1 MTNQDDEDASRA
13 NPRRGERRAPQI
25 IEGVAQESQLDPPAE
40 APPSAAG
47 TLEQDAPQ
55 SAEEAPYVAGST
67 QEAAPAASR
76 NPATIFALIAL
87 SLSILALGGAAALT
101 WRDFYARGAAQ
112 AELRSQVAALQGRLA
127 AVAAAQKSSAA
138 ALTKERD
145 HAAAAMQTAQAASK
159 SANQALAAA
168 RSASSAASSSEIAD
182 LRKQV
187 AALAARPDPAA
198 LKSALADAQGK
209 LDALGKKVQSLDSD
223 MSAQAQRIA
232 PLQTLLNAP
241 KLDVPAIEASNAE
254 AVAEARSAALVV
266 VARALEK
273 GVDSGSPYEA
283 QVVAA
288 RRLGADPKQL
298 NALEASATDGAP
310 TAAVLRQ
317 KFEPLAGPILAGVDR
332 KHATTILGRLTSGL
346 GRLVSVRTIGQAAS
360 GDSAALVGQIE
371 GALARGDVAAALA
384 ARDKLSSKGKGVTKA
399 WAAQARAR
407 LAAQQNARAVLRA
420 AIERL
425 GKARS

>member
-1 MTNQDDEDASRA
+1 MTNQDDENASRA

-25 IEGVAQESQLDPPAE
+25 IEGVAQEAQPDDPPAE
-40 APPSAAG
+40 APPSAAE
-47 TLEQDAPQ
+47 TLEQDAPR
-55 SAEEAPYVAGST
+55 SAEEAPHVAGSP
-67 QEAAPAASR
+67 QEAPPAASR

-168 RSASSAASSSEIAD
+168 RSASSSEIAD

>member
-1 MTNQDDEDASRA
+1 MTNQDDENASRA

-25 IEGVAQESQLDPPAE
+25 IEGVAQEAQPDDPPAE
-40 APPSAAG
+40 APPSAAE
-47 TLEQDAPQ
+47 TLEQDAPR
-55 SAEEAPYVAGST
+55 SAEEAPHVAGSP
-67 QEAAPAASR
+67 QEAPPAASR

-87 SLSILALGGAAALT
+87 SFSILALGGAAALT

-168 RSASSAASSSEIAD
+168 RSASSSEIAD

-232 PLQTLLNAP
+232 PLQALLNAP